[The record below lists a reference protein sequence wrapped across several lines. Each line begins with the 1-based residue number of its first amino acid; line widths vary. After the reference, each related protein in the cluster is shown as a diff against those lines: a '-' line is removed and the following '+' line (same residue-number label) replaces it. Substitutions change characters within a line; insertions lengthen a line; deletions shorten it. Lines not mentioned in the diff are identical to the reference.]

1 MSPGFFGSSQ
11 DLRRIQGFWKRFLR
25 RLHWVSE
32 NTTFSSKRFALGFW
46 KYRVFLAAQCVGFCK
61 ILRCPSKANC
71 VGFLK
76 ITRFTWSEL
85 RWVSHNKAFYLKRI
99 ALGFGKQDVFLKQK
113 CVGFLLT
120 TCIKA
125 FQKASNLGRFWDE
138 PKKPGLIWGV
148 SETDPAPGAQKPNV
162 PIFLW
167 IFFVFF
173 HVFSCY
179 FKFCFVLS
187 TVSRKR
193 WISCAKEGEKNWFDI
208 FFLFFLKLGLWLL
221 KTMQII

>member
-148 SETDPAPGAQKPNV
+148 SETDPAPGAQKPN
-162 PIFLW
+162 IT
-167 IFFVFF
+167 IFFIISFRFVYFF
-173 HVFSCY
+173 IW
-179 FKFCFVLS
+179 K
-187 TVSRKR
+187 
-193 WISCAKEGEKNWFDI
+193 
-208 FFLFFLKLGLWLL
+208 
-221 KTMQII
+221 